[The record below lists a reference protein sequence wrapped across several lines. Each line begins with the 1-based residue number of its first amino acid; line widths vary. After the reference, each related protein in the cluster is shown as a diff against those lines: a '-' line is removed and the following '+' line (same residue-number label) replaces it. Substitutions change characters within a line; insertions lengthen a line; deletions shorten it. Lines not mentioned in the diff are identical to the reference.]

1 MAPGGGGWTSLSL
14 SFSSPSPDWLPVLR
28 PSARPTSSVPLLLRR
43 TGPARGGREGGGE
56 SEDDTIFFLFGAD
69 CLLSL
74 SSAPSSPASSSS
86 STPTSV
92 GCRAS
97 IGRRKKERPLPRR
110 GPKTATATEATAA
123 TTTRRDEIVAPG
135 PPPLLLRLHSLPLPL
150 RVCACV

>member
-1 MAPGGGGWTSLSL
+1 MDSLSL
-14 SFSSPSPDWLPVLR
+14 SLSLLPLLIGCLSSVRPPVQPR
-28 PSARPTSSVPLLLRR
+28 PSHCCS
-43 TGPARGGREGGGE
+43 GGRGRRAEGGRGKGKVRMIR
-56 SEDDTIFFLFGAD
+56 SSSCSGRTVF
-69 CLLSL
+69 SL
-74 SSAPSSPASSSS
+74 SSAPSSPAS

-110 GPKTATATEATAA
+110 GPKTAMATKAAATA
-123 TTTRRDEIVAPG
+123 TTRRDEIVAPG